1 MTAAARVSV
10 SGASYAPKSEIPSAA
25 ASCSWCGLVVWSR
38 AGDASGPV
46 VRLLEHWRDAHPGG
60 VPAAMVSE
68 AAWGWLR

>member
-1 MTAAARVSV
+1 MTALAVERPRVSA
-10 SGASYAPKSEIPSAA
+10 GEATAA

-68 AAWGWLR
+68 AAWGWRG